1 MSSSVGLEPAIPGL
15 EAGCS
20 TNLATES
27 LVMSMILKVLFMF
40 ISMIFGRPARKGCFL
55 YGKIVAHSQVSMD
68 KAIYG
73 QNGMG
78 VLTAYSKRDPTG
90 QPLSSPVIVPKGR
103 ASVQLCWSSHKEST
117 FLDSSS
123 LGALVTKTW

>member
-15 EAGCS
+15 EVGCS

-27 LVMSMILKVLFMF
+27 LLKVLFMF
-40 ISMIFGRPARKGCFL
+40 INMIFGRPARKGCFL
-55 YGKIVAHSQVSMD
+55 YGKIIAYSQVSMD

-78 VLTAYSKRDPTG
+78 VLFPSGTLLDNHYLHLLLCLRAEHQCNFVGRLTKNQRFLT
-90 QPLSSPVIVPKGR
+90 PVLWGH
-103 ASVQLCWSSHKEST
+103 S
-117 FLDSSS
+117 
-123 LGALVTKTW
+123 